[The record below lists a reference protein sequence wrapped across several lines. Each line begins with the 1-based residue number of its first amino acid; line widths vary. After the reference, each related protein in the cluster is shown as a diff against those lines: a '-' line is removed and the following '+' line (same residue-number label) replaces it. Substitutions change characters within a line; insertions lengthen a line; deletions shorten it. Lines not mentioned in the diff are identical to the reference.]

1 MDVDAVRLGGA
12 LTGALVVAAIG
23 VAVAVRGGPR
33 RRPSMTPGVTGGRVR
48 LPARALERVI
58 LAAAAILLGLILA
71 RAASPS
77 TVIGAVFALS
87 CLAFAV
93 RRGAFLPLAAREPG
107 PDDHVDDGYVD
118 ATQGPRHG

>member
-12 LTGALVVAAIG
+12 LLGAFVVAG
-23 VAVAVRGGPR
+23 VGVGIALRGGSR
-33 RRPSMTPGVTGGRVR
+33 RRPAMTPGVTGGRVR
-48 LPARALERVI
+48 LPARALERVA
-58 LAAAAILLGLILA
+58 LAASGILL
-71 RAASPS
+71 AALLSRSATPS
-77 TVIGAVFALS
+77 MAIAAVFAMA

-93 RRGAFLPLAAREPG
+93 RRGAFLALAAREPG